1 MMSSTVIIVCVG
13 ISCTTTSR
21 SVLCIQYRDTAFV
34 KWDIRIPQ
42 CCSWFCSWVFSWI
55 CRCNANAMANRL
67 TPPHDLVQ
75 LPVATEY
82 CCWEHG
88 NHGGMW
94 LPDEVCMIPNNH
106 TVFAACC
113 RNSIKT
119 IFPVGYSIID
129 TEAQCGGSLHP

>member
-1 MMSSTVIIVCVG
+1 MQTKAKLLQNTDISRYRIRQMGYKNPAVLLMVLLLGLLVDMS
-13 ISCTTTSR
+13 
-21 SVLCIQYRDTAFV
+21 L
-34 KWDIRIPQ
+34 Q
-42 CCSWFCSWVFSWI
+42 CKCYGKQVD
-55 CRCNANAMANRL
+55 
-67 TPPHDLVQ
+67 PPHDLVQ